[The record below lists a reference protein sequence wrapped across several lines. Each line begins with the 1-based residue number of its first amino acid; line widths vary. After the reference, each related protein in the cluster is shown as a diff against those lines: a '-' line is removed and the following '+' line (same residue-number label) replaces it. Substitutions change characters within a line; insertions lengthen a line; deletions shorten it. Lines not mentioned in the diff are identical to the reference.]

1 MPGASGADE
10 RSSNICICTFEIPS
24 KKHKQKKKKKKKKNF
39 NSVYTIHTEE
49 KLFRGNALLLGLVER
64 PGSTKWR
71 VRHPPFLYEEYERI
85 KSFCVN
91 CSN

>member
-1 MPGASGADE
+1 MKFVDF
-10 RSSNICICTFEIPS
+10 I
-24 KKHKQKKKKKKKKNF
+24 F

-49 KLFRGNALLLGLVER
+49 KLLRGNALLLGLVER